1 MKKSVAI
8 LFYFAFIVFSVN
20 AQKVTSYTYRL
31 DNGISV
37 KMEKAWP
44 KVWVQ
49 QTQEAF
55 SASEQPQSVVV
66 NMRIM
71 GELTKGHAFKL
82 TSGSKDVRLKDAL
95 PGTYDLKITSTL
107 SGRPGNIVTDISGV
121 VVKPKMKTSVNVT
134 IYDYQILIEETPL
147 TANGL
152 ASWTFKVNKY
162 KGNSDQTYN
171 QPVASFY
178 AKGAR
183 DNTITPDESTG
194 KGAGKI
200 KPGTYDVLVT
210 IEIPGFNQKVWL
222 ENFTM
227 KANVNYKVTINM
239 NAGEVMY
246 AGTSKEVTKLHL
258 YPSGTADKMQGVAKP
273 DRTLEFLVVEP
284 ATAKF
289 PCMPGT
295 FDVLINYGN
304 GKKYEWRKGI
314 VVRTGTIAT
323 VK

>member
-1 MKKSVAI
+1 MKKSVVI
-8 LFYFAFIVFSVN
+8 LFSIAFIVFSVN
-20 AQKVTSYTYRL
+20 AQKVTSYTYKL
-31 DNGISV
+31 ANGITV

-71 GELTKGHAFKL
+71 GELTKGHTFKL
-82 TSGSKDVRLKDAL
+82 TSGGKDVRLKDAS
-95 PGTYDLKITSTL
+95 PGTYDLKINSAL
-107 SGRPGNIVTDISGV
+107 SGSPGNIVTDITGV

-134 IYDYQILIEETPL
+134 IYDYQINIEESPL
-147 TANGL
+147 PAKGL
-152 ASWTFKVNKY
+152 ASWDFKVNRY
-162 KGNSDQTYN
+162 KGNNDQTYN
-171 QPVASFY
+171 QAVPTFY

-183 DNTITPDESTG
+183 DKTITPDESSG
-194 KGAGKI
+194 KSSGKI
-200 KPGTYDVLVT
+200 KPGAYDVLVT
-210 IEIPGFNQKVWL
+210 VEIPGYNQKIWL

-227 KANVNYKVTINM
+227 KADVSYKVSINM

-246 AGTSKEVTKLHL
+246 AGTSREVTKLHL
-258 YPSGTADKMQGVAKP
+258 YPSGTSDKMQGVAKP
-273 DRTLEFLVVEP
+273 DRSLEFLVVEP

-295 FDVLINYGN
+295 YDVLINYGN
-304 GKKYEWRKGI
+304 KKYEWRKGI
-314 VVRTGTIAT
+314 IVRTGTITT